1 MLLFDRDLWFESTSC
16 SVHKEL
22 GEENQI
28 YRFDLR
34 GIDLVGV
41 QKCYPG
47 RTGGCDSWNL
57 IDHRVAQ
64 AFESFDGTISCIV
77 VQLGICLTR
86 SPHFGQSSGCMTS
99 L

>member
-64 AFESFDGTISCIV
+64 AFESFDGTFRV
-77 VQLGICLTR
+77 
-86 SPHFGQSSGCMTS
+86 
-99 L
+99 

>member
-1 MLLFDRDLWFESTSC
+1 MLSFDRDLWFESASC

-28 YRFDLR
+28 CRFDFR

-41 QKCYPG
+41 QKRYPD

-57 IDHRVAQ
+57 IDHREVQ
-64 AFESFDGTISCIV
+64 AFESFDGILSCTV
-77 VQLGICLTR
+77 VQLGP
-86 SPHFGQSSGCMTS
+86 SA
-99 L
+99 